1 MTIANLLSIEHDL
14 NEVLQG
20 HLGVWLLLSIPSNPS
35 EWSYSFLHENQEDFS
50 DSEPKLV
57 MVSLSS

>member
-1 MTIANLLSIEHDL
+1 MANLPSVEHDP

-20 HLGVWLLLSIPSNPS
+20 HLGVWLLSSVPSNPS
-35 EWSYSFLHENQEDFS
+35 EWSYSFLHENQADFGY
-50 DSEPKLV
+50 SEPKLV